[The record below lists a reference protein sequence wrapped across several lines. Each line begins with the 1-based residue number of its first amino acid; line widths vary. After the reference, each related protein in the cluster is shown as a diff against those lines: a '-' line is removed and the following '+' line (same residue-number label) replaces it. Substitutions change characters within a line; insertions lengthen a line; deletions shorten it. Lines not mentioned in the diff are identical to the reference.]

1 MSDALGYYRILQ
13 VSAAADA
20 ALIKRSY
27 RDLAK
32 QWHPDHNTSAEAL
45 EKFQQLATAYE
56 TLSDDDSRLYYD
68 LLSEVYGVADYP
80 DLENIRPYEDGSPN
94 VRALRL
100 DSVCGLLWKY
110 KSGSELKICTFRRAL
125 RARMRNAAANWLL
138 GWWNPRAFLKN
149 IRVLA
154 SAWRSPV
161 SESESLRVLIHNL
174 VAYQL
179 VGKPELA
186 VTSAAQ
192 ALNYAGAG
200 VKTLLQTYI
209 RRQNLRVSRPQV
221 WNLAALRAVQLLV
234 PGLIFLA
241 AAIPFGRAYVTEGE
255 LWSWFSQKQEID
267 YYQEVRFGERG
278 SSVDDVVVG
287 KVLSIP
293 VDKSDVSRLYHLK
306 NEARIMYGPGENFDV
321 LKNLPAGT
329 TVRLTGKTPD
339 NAWLR
344 VMIDNGEM
352 GFVRA
357 GALEQGIGAEIPYG
371 SEIFRQ

>member
-13 VSAAADA
+13 IPENADP

-32 QWHPDHNTSAEAL
+32 QWHPDHNASAEAL

-68 LLSEVYGVADYP
+68 LLSEVYGAADYP
-80 DLENIRPYEDGSPN
+80 DLENIRPYEDGNPDI
-94 VRALRL
+94 RALRL
-100 DSVCGLLWKY
+100 DRVRGLLWKCQTAA
-110 KSGSELKICTFRRAL
+110 ELKICSFRPAL
-125 RARMRNAAANWLL
+125 RARLQNAAANWLL

-149 IRVLA
+149 IRALV
-154 SAWRSPV
+154 SAWRSPL
-161 SESESLRVLIHNL
+161 SETESLRVLIHNL

-179 VGKPELA
+179 AGKPEPA
-186 VTSAAQ
+186 VVSAVQ
-192 ALNYAGAG
+192 ALDYAGASARG
-200 VKTLLQTYI
+200 LLQTYI
-209 RRQNLRVSRPQV
+209 RRRNLRVSRPRV
-221 WNLAALRAVQLLV
+221 WNLAALKAVQLLV
-234 PGLIFLA
+234 PGLIVLA
-241 AAIPFGRAYVTEGE
+241 ALFPFGSAYVTEGE

-306 NEARIMYGPGENFDV
+306 NEARIMYGPGESFDV

-357 GALEQGIGAEIPYG
+357 GALEPGIGAEIPYG